1 MAWVPNFWSCWEY
14 LDMESHHCP
23 YPLRQFTTGRRNIH
37 LSAKQDMNAVHLFF
51 FNRVDEFFGR
61 LFLAKRHLLYTVIAE
76 VGEHILHS
84 LSILTFSQT
93 TQISAGNLPV
103 TSQPHL
109 TLVQSQQCT
118 FISVCQW
125 ITAQTSS

>member
-1 MAWVPNFWSCWEY
+1 MQYICSFLTELMS
-14 LDMESHHCP
+14 
-23 YPLRQFTTGRRNIH
+23 
-37 LSAKQDMNAVHLFF
+37 
-51 FNRVDEFFGR
+51 
-61 LFLAKRHLLYTVIAE
+61 FLADCFLLKDTYTVIAE

-109 TLVQSQQCT
+109 TLVQSQQYT